1 MFTYYVHIWINNFS
15 DTSLVGK
22 DTLTCGECKQD
33 FKLQELTLFIQHK
46 ALNSCKKNKSAKN
59 LGKDCDFDE
68 VNKIFL
74 KKICQSSNHILHFVC
89 RLNQVL
95 LRTEIMFL
103 WVPPVYLDQVRIFEY
118 LNEKFFFYHPYYFQD
133 KPNVIQTQVIKQ
145 QFP

>member
-1 MFTYYVHIWINNFS
+1 MFNYKFELTKIFFS

-68 VNKIFL
+68 VNKKFKKKSVKAQIIFY
-74 KKICQSSNHILHFVC
+74 ILFVG
-89 RLNQVL
+89 
-95 LRTEIMFL
+95 
-103 WVPPVYLDQVRIFEY
+103 
-118 LNEKFFFYHPYYFQD
+118 
-133 KPNVIQTQVIKQ
+133 
-145 QFP
+145 